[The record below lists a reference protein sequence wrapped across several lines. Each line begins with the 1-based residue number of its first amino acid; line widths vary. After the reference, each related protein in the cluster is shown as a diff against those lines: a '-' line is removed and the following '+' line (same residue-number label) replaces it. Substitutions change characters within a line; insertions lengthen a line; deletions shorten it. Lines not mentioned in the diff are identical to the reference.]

1 MVNKTIQVNDYV
13 EKLLSGEKEN
23 ETQNLLFCSIMA
35 STEENAIQNILKQN
49 KIEQVL
55 AKLKI
60 LAADPSA
67 AT

>member
-1 MVNKTIQVNDYV
+1 MVNKTIQVNNYV